1 MTFLRLF
8 LSRCTEQ
15 EIYKLKLLDLRGNEH
30 EALLE
35 NIKHCKDAKVS
46 DEQIQQQLKLSKSY
60 FDKINSVLLNKCTTA
75 LTLNGTYEEVFGLFL
90 EKDLPELLKHEV
102 KVREK
107 KIVKSSDAEEII
119 RFYYFSFQ
127 TLRRMPVSE
136 YDDSL
141 TEQYMLKYLKSKK
154 NVTLEDQVEANAMLE
169 AQRAFVKAAS
179 GAMKD
184 YEAVFLKKMK
194 KLQQQIKDKPL
205 PRAHFHCHLA
215 WANYY
220 DFYTNDFNG
229 LVSALK
235 QALEFYEKGKSQIAD
250 SYRMYA
256 ITKLAKAYC
265 QGSYFEEAMKIY
277 REAFDLFGKQLS
289 KNPYHPTMYAV
300 VAIINGKYS
309 EAEKMMNE
317 NLLHLLNPEKPGTI
331 DFDIYRTYAILYMNQ
346 SKFDKAFQYLEKA
359 LTFKRSEISLL
370 GDILL
375 RMVHNSFFVLNN
387 DLETAKSTLARN
399 FKFLSSKGNDAMVK
413 EYLGY
418 FNMLKQIIRYREGK
432 KLPKDFA
439 QQLEPYRKGIM
450 KLYGDLLDKMID

>member
-8 LSRCTEQ
+8 LSRCTEEELYQ
-15 EIYKLKLLDLRGNEH
+15 LKLLDLRGNEYDTLH
-30 EALLE
+30 LT
-35 NIKHCKDAKVS
+35 IKHCKNPKVT
-46 DEQIQQQLKLSKSY
+46 DEEIQHQLKLSKSY
-60 FDKINSVLLNKCTTA
+60 FDKINSVLLNKCTA
-75 LTLNGTYEEVFGLFL
+75 HLTEKGTYEEVCGLL
-90 EKDLPELLKHEV
+90 LQKDLPELLKHEI
-102 KVREK
+102 KIREK
-107 KIVKSSDAEEII
+107 RMLNSSSQEEVCK
-119 RFYYFSFQ
+119 FYYFSFQ

-136 YDDSL
+136 YDDKL

-154 NVTLEDQVEANAMLE
+154 HATVEDRVEANAMIE
-169 AQRAFVKAAS
+169 AQRVFVKAAS
-179 GAMKD
+179 GEMKN
-184 YEAVFLKKMK
+184 YEAVFLNKMK
-194 KLQQQIKDKPL
+194 KLQQQIEGKPY
-205 PRAHFHCHLA
+205 PRAHFHYYLA

-220 DFYTNDFNG
+220 DFYSNDFDA

-235 QALEFYEKGKSQIAD
+235 QALEYYEKGKSQIAD
-250 SYRMYA
+250 TYRMYA

-265 QGSYFEEAMKIY
+265 QGSYFEQAMKIY
-277 REAFDLFGKQLS
+277 KQAFDLFGNELS

-300 VAIINGKYS
+300 IAIINGQYH

-317 NLLHLLNPEKPGTI
+317 KLLHLLNPEKTGTI

-359 LTFKRSEISLL
+359 LKFKRSEVSLL

-399 FKFLSSKGNDAMVK
+399 LKFLSSKGNDAMVK

-418 FNMLKQIIRYREGK
+418 FSMLKQIIRYREGK

-439 QQLEPYRKGIM
+439 QRLAPYRKGVM
-450 KLYGDLLDKMID
+450 KLYGDLLDKMLD